1 MIQVV
6 HIALVLLCL
15 APVDSIQ
22 LSRECSRIHSYEAA
36 IFCSPF
42 TGNSIF
48 RLDEQQDMQSITFTD
63 DANYRIRDIALTPF
77 AFYLNNGRAIEKFYL
92 TSGVK
97 ETVFVSTDITSF
109 IITST
114 EEIVLSDHKK
124 RQIIFLDFIYTPR
137 FVIHDVIARDMVY
150 LNETIYILL
159 QNSILVC
166 DEHGNI
172 IEEKTT
178 SARADRI
185 FAYDT
190 SIILYYSGEK
200 RLFVIDEEIQDFE
213 LAHGVRDIADHKDF
227 IVILNQHGTTLFVYR
242 KSDF

>member
-6 HIALVLLCL
+6 HIALVLFFL
-15 APVDSIQ
+15 APIDSVQ
-22 LSRECSRIHSYEAA
+22 LSRECSRIHSHEAT

-63 DANYRIRDIALTPF
+63 DVNYRIRDIALTPF
-77 AFYLNNGRAIEKFYL
+77 AIYLNNGRAIDKYYR
-92 TSGVK
+92 TSGIK
-97 ETVFVSTDITSF
+97 EAVFVSTDITSF
-109 IITST
+109 IITRT
-114 EEIVLSDHKK
+114 EEIVLADHKK

-137 FVIHDVIARDMVY
+137 FVIHDVTARDMTY
-150 LNETIYILL
+150 LNDTIYILL
-159 QNSILVC
+159 QNSIMVC

-172 IEEKTT
+172 IKETPT

-190 SIILYYSGEK
+190 SIILYYSDGNI
-200 RLFVIDEEIQDFE
+200 LHVVDDEVQSVE
-213 LAHGVRDIADHKDF
+213 LTHGVRDIVNHKDF
-227 IVILNQHGTTLFVYR
+227 IVILNQYGTTLFVYR